1 MRCPVIA
8 LSQLSREAE
17 KDDAGAPKLSH
28 LRESGAIE
36 QDADVVLMLSRPAAF
51 KRQGHGGGDD
61 DDDGGGGG
69 AGGHENLIHVNIAKQ
84 RNGPTGKLDLF
95 FDRNTQRFQDPA
107 AGGTSVPPYVPGG
120 GDEPPYDAEENVGD
134 EDVPF

>member
-1 MRCPVIA
+1 M
-8 LSQLSREAE
+8 SQLSREAE
-17 KDDAGAPKLSH
+17 KDDTGAPKLSH

-36 QDADVVLMLSRPAAF
+36 QDADVVIMLSRPAAY
-51 KRQGHGGGDD
+51 KRQGGGDD

-69 AGGHENLIHVNIAKQ
+69 HEKLIHVNIAKQ

-107 AGGTSVPPYVPGG
+107 ASSAQAPPYVPRGS
-120 GDEPPYDAEENVGD
+120 DEPPLDVDEPADE